1 MNVPAPNRP
10 AAVPPAHDPAPAHAA
25 AVGQDPV
32 PAPDGVVDH
41 RELGRDMRIFDTSPL
56 VGPGLPLWLPAG
68 AAVRYELEQYA
79 REVALR
85 TGCEPVYSPVLGKR
99 SLYERSGHWAKF
111 ADDMFPPM
119 FLGGAGPDSGVD
131 PDGDPLVLRPAN
143 CPHHAQIYA
152 SEPRSYRDLPVRY
165 SELAAMFRAERS
177 GVLSGLSRVR
187 QINLDDTHVFCRP
200 DQVEAEVRTALSA
213 VLEVL
218 DTLGIEVSYL
228 RLSGRDD
235 SDRWLG
241 DPEQWAAAQEAL
253 RAVLDEVAV
262 AEEVAS
268 GAGGGAGRPVWRA
281 EPGEAAFYGPKV
293 DVQVLDARGHE
304 ETLATVQLDF
314 NQPERFDLTYVD
326 ASGERERVVMIH
338 RGTVG
343 AMERMVA
350 FLLER
355 HAGRLPFWLAPVQ
368 LCLLPVSGGA
378 SPAPEPA
385 VGAPSAAAHASAADD
400 AADALAAD
408 LRAGGLR
415 VRVERNGSL
424 GNRIRLARRRRD
436 ALLGVLGPKEI
447 EAGVLE
453 VTDPA
458 SGTRSSVPLTDLPTL
473 LTTAARTRS
482 PRPDLAR

>member
-1 MNVPAPNRP
+1 MNAPAPNQRSQ
-10 AAVPPAHDPAPAHAA
+10 APA
-25 AVGQDPV
+25 VL
-32 PAPDGVVDH
+32 DH
-41 RELGRDMRIFDTSPL
+41 RALGRDMRIFDTSPL

-68 AAVRYELEQYA
+68 AAIRYELEQYA

-119 FLGGAGPDSGVD
+119 YLGGNADSSGSAPDLDGS
-131 PDGDPLVLRPAN
+131 PDADADPLVLRPAN

-165 SELAAMFRAERS
+165 SELASMFRAERS

-187 QINLDDTHVFCRP
+187 QINLDDAHVFCRP
-200 DQVEAEVRTALSA
+200 DQVGAEVRTALAA

-218 DTLGIEVSYL
+218 DTLGIEVAYL
-228 RLSGRDD
+228 RLSGRDA
-235 SDRWLG
+235 SERWLG
-241 DPEQWAAAQEAL
+241 APERWAAAEEAL
-253 RAVLDEVAV
+253 RAVLDD
-262 AEEVAS
+262 VAS
-268 GAGGGAGRPVWRA
+268 PAGLPWHA
-281 EPGEAAFYGPKV
+281 EAGEAAFYGPKI

-314 NQPERFDLTYVD
+314 NQPERFDLTYVA

-355 HAGRLPFWLAPVQ
+355 HGGRLPFWLAPVQ
-368 LCLLPVSGGA
+368 VCLLPL
-378 SPAPEPA
+378 PDAPDQL
-385 VGAPSAAAHASAADD
+385 VDD
-400 AADALAAD
+400 LAAD
-408 LRAGGLR
+408 LRARGLR
-415 VRVERNGSL
+415 VRVEREGSL
-424 GNRIRLARRRRD
+424 GSRIRKARQRRD
-436 ALLGVLGPKEI
+436 ALLGVLGAREVA
-447 EAGVLE
+447 AGALA

-458 SGTRSSVPLTDLPTL
+458 SGARASVPLAELGDRLAE
-473 LTTAARTRS
+473 AARRRV
-482 PRPDLAR
+482 PRVSL

>member
-1 MNVPAPNRP
+1 MNDVAITDQRDQPEPGADR
-10 AAVPPAHDPAPAHAA
+10 HE
-25 AVGQDPV
+25 PV
-32 PAPDGVVDH
+32 LDH
-41 RELGRDMRIFDTSPL
+41 RELGRDMRIFESSPL

-99 SLYERSGHWAKF
+99 SLFERSGHWAKF
-111 ADDMFPPM
+111 ADDMFPPLVM
-119 FLGGAGPDSGVD
+119 GDSDV
-131 PDGDPLVLRPAN
+131 DPLVLRPAN

-165 SELAAMFRAERS
+165 SELAPMFRAERS

-187 QINLDDTHVFCRP
+187 QISLDDAHVFCRP
-200 DQVEAEVRTALSA
+200 DQVADEVHVALAA

-218 DTLGIEVSYL
+218 DTLGIQVSYL

-235 SDRWLG
+235 SGRWLG
-241 DPEQWAAAQEAL
+241 ASEQWAAAEEAL
-253 RAVLDEVAV
+253 RAVLTRL
-262 AEEVAS
+262 
-268 GAGGGAGRPVWRA
+268 AGGPDWRA
-281 EPGEAAFYGPKV
+281 EAGEAAFYGPKI

-314 NQPERFDLTYVD
+314 NQPERFDLTYVA

-368 LCLLPVSGGA
+368 VCLLPVGGSDGGA
-378 SPAPEPA
+378 DG
-385 VGAPSAAAHASAADD
+385 GADGGGAADQVGE
-400 AADALAAD
+400 LAAD
-408 LRAGGLR
+408 LRARGLR
-415 VRVERNGSL
+415 VRVERDGSL

-436 ALLGVLGPKEI
+436 ALLGVLGPREI
-447 EAGVLE
+447 QAGVLA

-458 SGTRSSVPLTDLPTL
+458 SGMKSSVL
-473 LTTAARTRS
+473 LSELGDRLAEAARKRVV
-482 PRPDLAR
+482 RVGL

>member
-1 MNVPAPNRP
+1 MNASL
-10 AAVPPAHDPAPAHAA
+10 
-25 AVGQDPV
+25 
-32 PAPDGVVDH
+32 DH
-41 RELGRDMRIFDTSPL
+41 RDLGRDLRIFDTSPL

-99 SLYERSGHWAKF
+99 SLFERSGHWAKF

-119 FLGGAGPDSGVD
+119 SAD
-131 PDGDPLVLRPAN
+131 PDDPDPLVLRPAN

-165 SELAAMFRAERS
+165 TELAPMFRAERS

-187 QINLDDTHVFCRP
+187 QISLDDAHVFCRP
-200 DQVEAEVRTALSA
+200 DQVEAEVRTALEA

-218 DTLGIEVSYL
+218 RTLGIEVAYL
-228 RLSGRDD
+228 RLSARDD

-241 DPEQWAAAQEAL
+241 EPAWWAAAQEAL
-253 RAVLDEVAV
+253 RAVLDDVA
-262 AEEVAS
+262 
-268 GAGGGAGRPVWRA
+268 GDLPWRA

-304 ETLATVQLDF
+304 ETLATVQLDV
-314 NQPERFDLTYVD
+314 NQPERFDLTYVA

-355 HAGRLPFWLAPVQ
+355 YAGRLPFWLAPVQ
-368 LCLLPVSGGA
+368 LCLLPVGD
-378 SPAPEPA
+378 
-385 VGAPSAAAHASAADD
+385 GAPAD

-408 LRAGGLR
+408 LRAQGVR
-415 VRVERNGSL
+415 VRVEREGSL
-424 GNRIRLARRRRD
+424 GNRIRRARGRRD
-436 ALLGVLGPKEI
+436 ALLGVLGDREVA
-447 EAGVLE
+447 AGE
-453 VTDPA
+453 VAITDPA
-458 SGTRSSVPLTDLPTL
+458 SGERRALPLATLPPL
-473 LTTAARTRS
+473 LADVSRTRT
-482 PRPDLAR
+482 PHPFR

>member
-1 MNVPAPNRP
+1 MNVPAPNQQAQERP
-10 AAVPPAHDPAPAHAA
+10 AVL
-25 AVGQDPV
+25 
-32 PAPDGVVDH
+32 DH
-41 RELGRDMRIFDTSPL
+41 RDLGRDMRIFDTSPL

-99 SLYERSGHWAKF
+99 SLFERSGHWAKF

-119 FLGGAGPDSGVD
+119 FLGEGS
-131 PDGDPLVLRPAN
+131 DGDADPLVLRPAN

-187 QINLDDTHVFCRP
+187 QINLDDAHVFCRP
-200 DQVEAEVRTALSA
+200 DQVGAEVRTAVVA

-228 RLSGRDD
+228 RLSGRDA
-235 SDRWLG
+235 SDKWLG
-241 DPEQWAAAQEAL
+241 EPGQWAAAEEAL
-253 RAVLDEVAV
+253 RAVLDD
-262 AEEVAS
+262 VAS
-268 GAGGGAGRPVWRA
+268 PAGLPWHA
-281 EPGEAAFYGPKV
+281 EAGEAAFYGPKI

-314 NQPERFDLTYVD
+314 NQPERFDLTYVA

-355 HAGRLPFWLAPVQ
+355 HGGRLPFWLAPVQ
-368 LCLLPVSGGA
+368 VCLLPLPDGG
-378 SPAPEPA
+378 E
-385 VGAPSAAAHASAADD
+385 
-400 AADALAAD
+400 ALVDEVAAD
-408 LRAGGLR
+408 LRARGLR
-415 VRVERNGSL
+415 VRVERDGSL
-424 GNRIRLARRRRD
+424 GNRIRLARERRD
-436 ALLGVLGPKEI
+436 ALIGVLGAR
-447 EAGVLE
+447 EAASGAVA

-458 SGTRSSVPLTDLPTL
+458 SGAKASVPLAELGGRL
-473 LTTAARTRS
+473 AEAARLRV
-482 PRPDLAR
+482 PRVDL

>member
-1 MNVPAPNRP
+1 MNVHAPHQQAPERP
-10 AAVPPAHDPAPAHAA
+10 AVL
-25 AVGQDPV
+25 
-32 PAPDGVVDH
+32 DH
-41 RELGRDMRIFDTSPL
+41 RDLGRDMRIFDTSPL

-99 SLYERSGHWAKF
+99 SLFERSGHWAKF

-119 FLGGAGPDSGVD
+119 FLGTGPDAD
-131 PDGDPLVLRPAN
+131 ADPLVLRPAN

-165 SELAAMFRAERS
+165 SELAPMFRAERS

-187 QINLDDTHVFCRP
+187 QINLDDAHVFCRP
-200 DQVEAEVRTALSA
+200 DQVAAEVRTAVVA

-235 SDRWLG
+235 SEKWLG
-241 DPEQWAAAQEAL
+241 EPGQWAEAEEAL
-253 RAVLDEVAV
+253 RSVLDDVGSPAGLPWH
-262 AEEVAS
+262 AEA
-268 GAGGGAGRPVWRA
+268 
-281 EPGEAAFYGPKV
+281 GEAAFYGPKI

-314 NQPERFDLTYVD
+314 NQPERFDLTYVA

-355 HAGRLPFWLAPVQ
+355 HGGRLPFWLAPVQ
-368 LCLLPVSGGA
+368 VCLLPLPDGG
-378 SPAPEPA
+378 
-385 VGAPSAAAHASAADD
+385 
-400 AADALAAD
+400 DALVDDVAAD
-408 LRAGGLR
+408 LRARGLR
-415 VRVERNGSL
+415 VRVERDGSL
-424 GNRIRLARRRRD
+424 GNRIRLARERRD
-436 ALLGVLGPKEI
+436 ALLGLLGAR
-447 EAGVLE
+447 EAASGAVS

-458 SGTRSSVPLTDLPTL
+458 SGAKASVPFTELGDRLAD
-473 LTTAARTRS
+473 AARRRG
-482 PRPDLAR
+482 PRVDL

>member
-1 MNVPAPNRP
+1 MNVPANPDPAADRP
-10 AAVPPAHDPAPAHAA
+10 AADRLVADRPAADRPADGPAADGSAA
-25 AVGQDPV
+25 DRA
-32 PAPDGVVDH
+32 VVDH
-41 RELGRDMRIFDTSPL
+41 RELGREMRIFDSSPL

-99 SLYERSGHWAKF
+99 SLFERSGHWAKF
-111 ADDMFPPM
+111 ADDMFPPLY
-119 FLGGAGPDSGVD
+119 LGGSMGGAMGGADGAGPDGE
-131 PDGDPLVLRPAN
+131 PDADPLVLRPAN

-165 SELAAMFRAERS
+165 SEIGSMFRAERS

-187 QINLDDTHVFCRP
+187 QINLDDVHVFCRP
-200 DQVEAEVRTALSA
+200 DQVEAEARTAVVA

-235 SDRWLG
+235 SDKWLG
-241 DPEQWAAAQEAL
+241 APEQWAAAEQAL
-253 RAVLDEVAV
+253 RAVLEDVA
-262 AEEVAS
+262 
-268 GAGGGAGRPVWRA
+268 AGLDWRA
-281 EPGEAAFYGPKV
+281 EPGEAAFYGPKI

-314 NQPERFDLTYVD
+314 NQPERFDLTYVA

-338 RGTVG
+338 RGTLG

-355 HAGRLPFWLAPVQ
+355 HGGRLPFWLAPVQ
-368 LCLLPVSGGA
+368 VCLLPVSDAERGSGRRAEPGA
-378 SPAPEPA
+378 GS
-385 VGAPSAAAHASAADD
+385 GAAEVEE
-400 AADALAAD
+400 LAAD
-408 LRAGGLR
+408 LRARGLR
-415 VRVERNGSL
+415 VRVEREGSL
-424 GNRIRLARRRRD
+424 GNRIRLSRQRRD
-436 ALLGVLGPKEI
+436 ALLGVLGPREV
-447 EAGVLE
+447 EAGVLA

-458 SGTRSSVPLTDLPTL
+458 SGAKVAVPLAELGD
-473 LTTAARTRS
+473 R
-482 PRPDLAR
+482 LADAVKRRVLRVEL

>member
-1 MNVPAPNRP
+1 MNVPAHPDPAAARAADRP
-10 AAVPPAHDPAPAHAA
+10 AADRA
-25 AVGQDPV
+25 AVDR
-32 PAPDGVVDH
+32 AVVDH
-41 RELGRDMRIFDTSPL
+41 RELGREMRIFDSSPL

-111 ADDMFPPM
+111 ADDMFPPLSM
-119 FLGGAGPDSGVD
+119 GGSGGLGPDGEVAGSN
-131 PDGDPLVLRPAN
+131 PDGEAAGSNPDGEADADPLVLRPAN

-165 SELAAMFRAERS
+165 SELGSMFRAERS

-187 QINLDDTHVFCRP
+187 QINLDDAHVFCRP
-200 DQVEAEVRTALSA
+200 DQVEAEVRTAVVA

-235 SDRWLG
+235 TGRWLG
-241 DPEQWAAAQEAL
+241 APERWAAAEEAL
-253 RAVLDEVAV
+253 GAVLASVAV
-262 AEEVAS
+262 P
-268 GAGGGAGRPVWRA
+268 GGPPWRA
-281 EPGEAAFYGPKV
+281 EPGEAAFYGPKI

-314 NQPERFDLTYVD
+314 NQPERFDLTYVA

-338 RGTVG
+338 RGTLG

-355 HAGRLPFWLAPVQ
+355 HGGRLPFWLAPVQ
-368 LCLLPVSGGA
+368 VCLLPVSD
-378 SPAPEPA
+378 
-385 VGAPSAAAHASAADD
+385 PSAGPGRPAGPGAEPGAGSGTDEADE
-400 AADALAAD
+400 LAAG
-408 LRAGGLR
+408 LRARGLR
-415 VRVERNGSL
+415 VRVERDGSL
-424 GNRIRLARRRRD
+424 GNRIRLSRRRRD
-436 ALLGVLGPKEI
+436 ALLGVLGPREA
-447 EAGVLE
+447 EAGVLA

-458 SGTRSSVPLTDLPTL
+458 SGAKAAVPLAELGDRL
-473 LTTAARTRS
+473 AAAVRER
-482 PRPDLAR
+482 ARRVEL

>member
-1 MNVPAPNRP
+1 MN
-10 AAVPPAHDPAPAHAA
+10 APAT
-25 AVGQDPV
+25 PV
-32 PAPDGVVDH
+32 RNAPVDH

-68 AAVRYELEQYA
+68 AAVRHELEQYA

-99 SLYERSGHWAKF
+99 SLFERSGHWAKF

-119 FLGGAGPDSGVD
+119 SLGPDGA
-131 PDGDPLVLRPAN
+131 PDADPLVLRPAN

-152 SEPRSYRDLPVRY
+152 AEPRSYRDLPVRY
-165 SELAAMFRAERS
+165 SELAPMFRAERS

-187 QINLDDTHVFCRP
+187 QIDLDDTHVFCRP
-200 DQVEAEVRTALSA
+200 DQVEAEVRTALAA

-218 DTLGIEVSYL
+218 GTLGIEVSYL

-235 SDRWLG
+235 TDRWLG
-241 DPEQWAAAQEAL
+241 DPGRWAAAQAAL
-253 RAVLDEVAV
+253 AAVLDDL
-262 AEEVAS
+262 
-268 GAGGGAGRPVWRA
+268 AGPRAWRA
-281 EPGEAAFYGPKV
+281 EPGEAAFYGPKI

-314 NQPERFDLTYVD
+314 NQPERFDLTYVA
-326 ASGERERVVMIH
+326 ASGDRERVVMIH

-368 LCLLPVSGGA
+368 LCLLPVSD
-378 SPAPEPA
+378 
-385 VGAPSAAAHASAADD
+385 GAPGD
-400 AADALAAD
+400 AADALARD
-408 LRAGGLR
+408 LRGRGLR
-415 VRVERNGSL
+415 VRVERHGSL
-424 GNRIRLARRRRD
+424 GNRIRLARQRRD
-436 ALLGVLGPKEI
+436 ALLGVLGPR
-447 EAGVLE
+447 EADAGLLA

-458 SGTRSSVPLTDLPTL
+458 SGERFSVPLADLPGRL
-473 LTTAARTRS
+473 AAAARDRVA
-482 PRPDLAR
+482 RPLS

>member
-1 MNVPAPNRP
+1 MND
-10 AAVPPAHDPAPAHAA
+10 AVIADQHDRHDQPGRHEPGA
-25 AVGQDPV
+25 DRREPV
-32 PAPDGVVDH
+32 LDH
-41 RELGRDMRIFDTSPL
+41 RELGRDMRIFESSPL

-99 SLYERSGHWAKF
+99 SLFERSGHWAKF

-119 FLGGAGPDSGVD
+119 AMGDSDV
-131 PDGDPLVLRPAN
+131 DPLVLRPAN

-165 SELAAMFRAERS
+165 SELAPMFRAERS

-187 QINLDDTHVFCRP
+187 QISLDDAHVFCRP
-200 DQVEAEVRTALSA
+200 DQVADEVHVALAA

-218 DTLGIEVSYL
+218 ETLGIEVSYL

-235 SDRWLG
+235 SGRWLG
-241 DPEQWAAAQEAL
+241 APEQWATAEEAL
-253 RAVLDEVAV
+253 RAVLTRL
-262 AEEVAS
+262 
-268 GAGGGAGRPVWRA
+268 AGGLDWRA
-281 EPGEAAFYGPKV
+281 EAGEAAFYGPKI

-314 NQPERFDLTYVD
+314 NQPERFDLTYVA

-368 LCLLPVSGGA
+368 VCLLPVGGSGVDGGA
-378 SPAPEPA
+378 GDGGAGDDSGVGGGA
-385 VGAPSAAAHASAADD
+385 VDQADE
-400 AADALAAD
+400 LAAD
-408 LRAGGLR
+408 LRARGLR
-415 VRVERNGSL
+415 VRVERDGSL
-424 GNRIRLARRRRD
+424 GNRIRLARQRRD
-436 ALLGVLGPKEI
+436 ALLGVLGPREI
-447 EAGVLE
+447 EAGVLA

-458 SGTRSSVPLTDLPTL
+458 SGVKSSVL
-473 LTTAARTRS
+473 LSELGDRLAEAARKRV
-482 PRPDLAR
+482 ARVGL

>member
-1 MNVPAPNRP
+1 MNVPAN
-10 AAVPPAHDPAPAHAA
+10 AVR
-25 AVGQDPV
+25 AVI
-32 PAPDGVVDH
+32 DH
-41 RELGRDMRIFDTSPL
+41 RDLGRDMRIFDTSPL

-99 SLYERSGHWAKF
+99 SLFERSGHWAKF

-119 FLGGAGPDSGVD
+119 YLGGSGSGAGSGPGVGSGPDGGPQGEAGVAA
-131 PDGDPLVLRPAN
+131 PDFDPLVLRPAN

-165 SELAAMFRAERS
+165 SELAPMFRAERS

-187 QINLDDTHVFCRP
+187 QINLDDAHVFCRP
-200 DQVEAEVRTALSA
+200 DQVGAEVRTALVA

-235 SDRWLG
+235 SDKWLG
-241 DPEQWAAAQEAL
+241 EPEQWAAAEEAL
-253 RAVLDEVAV
+253 REVLADVVAPAGLPWQ
-262 AEEVAS
+262 AEA
-268 GAGGGAGRPVWRA
+268 
-281 EPGEAAFYGPKV
+281 GEAAFYGPKI

-314 NQPERFDLTYVD
+314 NQPERFDLTYVA

-368 LCLLPVSGGA
+368 VCLLPVSDDGA
-378 SPAPEPA
+378 
-385 VGAPSAAAHASAADD
+385 
-400 AADALAAD
+400 AADAAAKLAAD
-408 LRAGGLR
+408 LRARGLR
-415 VRVERNGSL
+415 VRVERDGSL
-424 GNRIRLARRRRD
+424 GNRIRLARKRRD
-436 ALLGVLGPKEI
+436 ALLGVLGPREV
-447 EAGVLE
+447 EAGVLA

-458 SGTRSSVPLTDLPTL
+458 SGAKAAVPLAELGDRLAE
-473 LTTAARTRS
+473 AARGRV
-482 PRPDLAR
+482 PRVAL

>member
-1 MNVPAPNRP
+1 MNDV
-10 AAVPPAHDPAPAHAA
+10 VITDQHDQHDQHDPGAD
-25 AVGQDPV
+25 QREPV
-32 PAPDGVVDH
+32 LDH
-41 RELGRDMRIFDTSPL
+41 RELGRDMRIFESSPL

-99 SLYERSGHWAKF
+99 SLFERSGHWAKF

-119 FLGGAGPDSGVD
+119 AISDSDV
-131 PDGDPLVLRPAN
+131 DPLVLRPAN

-165 SELAAMFRAERS
+165 SELAPMFRAERS

-187 QINLDDTHVFCRP
+187 QINLDDAHVFCRP
-200 DQVEAEVRTALSA
+200 DQVADEVHVALAA

-235 SDRWLG
+235 SGRWLG
-241 DPEQWAAAQEAL
+241 APEQWADAEEAL
-253 RAVLDEVAV
+253 RAVLTRL
-262 AEEVAS
+262 
-268 GAGGGAGRPVWRA
+268 AGGLDWRA
-281 EPGEAAFYGPKV
+281 EAGEAAFYGPKI

-314 NQPERFDLTYVD
+314 NQPERFDLTYVA

-368 LCLLPVSGGA
+368 VCLLPVGDSAVVGGA
-378 SPAPEPA
+378 GGVSA
-385 VGAPSAAAHASAADD
+385 VDQVD
-400 AADALAAD
+400 ELATD
-408 LRAGGLR
+408 LRARGLR
-415 VRVERNGSL
+415 VRVERDGSL

-436 ALLGVLGPKEI
+436 ALLGVLGPREI
-447 EAGVLE
+447 EAGVLA

-458 SGTRSSVPLTDLPTL
+458 SGVKSSVL
-473 LTTAARTRS
+473 LSELGDRLAEAARKRV
-482 PRPDLAR
+482 ARVGL

>member
-1 MNVPAPNRP
+1 MNDAAIPDRNELETVP
-10 AAVPPAHDPAPAHAA
+10 
-25 AVGQDPV
+25 
-32 PAPDGVVDH
+32 DH
-41 RELGRDMRIFDTSPL
+41 RELGRDMRIFDSSPL

-85 TGCEPVYSPVLGKR
+85 TGCEPVYSPVLAKR
-99 SLYERSGHWAKF
+99 SLFERSGHWAKF

-119 FLGGAGPDSGVD
+119 VLGSGPDGAPDGEPNGGPDVD
-131 PDGDPLVLRPAN
+131 PFVLRPAN

-165 SELAAMFRAERS
+165 SELAPMFRAERS

-187 QINLDDTHVFCRP
+187 QINLDDAHVFCRP
-200 DQVEAEVRTALSA
+200 DQVAAEVRTALVA

-241 DPEQWAAAQEAL
+241 APEQWAAAEEAL
-253 RAVLDEVAV
+253 RDVLARV
-262 AEEVAS
+262 
-268 GAGGGAGRPVWRA
+268 AGGLDWRA
-281 EPGEAAFYGPKV
+281 EAGEAAFYGPKV

-314 NQPERFDLTYVD
+314 NQPERFDLTYVA

-355 HAGRLPFWLAPVQ
+355 HRGRLPFWLAPVQ
-368 LCLLPVSGGA
+368 VCLLPVGD
-378 SPAPEPA
+378 P
-385 VGAPSAAAHASAADD
+385 ADD
-400 AADALAAD
+400 VDAAGELAAD
-408 LRAGGLR
+408 LRARGLR
-415 VRVERNGSL
+415 VRVERDGSL
-424 GNRIRLARRRRD
+424 GNRIRLARKRRD
-436 ALLGVLGPKEI
+436 ALLGVLGSREI
-447 EAGVLE
+447 EAGVLA

-458 SGTRSSVPLTDLPTL
+458 SGVKAAVPLSELGDRLAE
-473 LTTAARTRS
+473 AARERVV
-482 PRPDLAR
+482 RVAW